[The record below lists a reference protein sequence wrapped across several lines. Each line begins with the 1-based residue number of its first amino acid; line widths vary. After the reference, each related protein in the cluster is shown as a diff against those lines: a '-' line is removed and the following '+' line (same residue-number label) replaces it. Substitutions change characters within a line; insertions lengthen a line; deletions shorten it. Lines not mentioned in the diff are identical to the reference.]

1 MRTAPMHEVIA
12 FLDQLLEPERF
23 DDYGP
28 NGVQVPGGTE
38 VATVV
43 TGVSAHVALIEAA
56 AEAGADLVLVHHGL
70 FWSGMPLQITPSLH
84 RRLKPLFANDMALA
98 AYHLPLDGH
107 PEHGNNALLAE
118 GLGCTTTE
126 PFGLHQ
132 GTPIGVAGSF
142 GDDGISADELVER
155 ITALTAREPLVLREG
170 PERVRRI
177 GIVSGGGA
185 DYIVDAAA
193 AGLDAFLTGEPAER
207 VAAIAREEGVH
218 FIAAGHHAT
227 ETLGIRRLGDLL
239 ARELQIVHRFIDIS
253 NPI

>member
-1 MRTAPMHEVIA
+1 MPAAPMHEVIA

-28 NGVQVPGGTE
+28 NGVQVPGGSE
-38 VATVV
+38 VSTVV

-56 AEAGADLVLVHHGL
+56 AEAGADLLLVHHGL
-70 FWSGMPLQITPSLH
+70 FWRGMPLEITPSLH
-84 RRLKPLFANDMALA
+84 RRLKPLFVHGIALA

-118 GLGCTTTE
+118 GLGCTATE
-126 PFGLHQ
+126 PFGLHN
-132 GTPIGVAGSF
+132 GTPVGVAGTF
-142 GDDGISADELVER
+142 AGDGISADDLIARVTR
-155 ITALTAREPLVLREG
+155 LTHREPLVLREG
-170 PERVRRI
+170 PERIRRI
-177 GIVSGGGA
+177 GIVSGAGA
-185 DYIVDAAA
+185 DYIADAAA
-193 AGLDAFLTGEPAER
+193 AGYDAFLTGEPAER
-207 VAAIAREEGVH
+207 VAAIAREERVH